1 MMEPQES
8 PQEVLA
14 QAQAPIE
21 VPGLEDDRLI
31 TIAEQAERR
40 IDAVKRIKGLVLRV
54 TNSADWVNQG
64 GKPYLQGSGGEK
76 VARLFGISW
85 RLGPPKEVRDPD
97 GHVTFSYVGR
107 FSLGMAEIDALG
119 MRSSRDPFFAKAGDE
134 VIDPRLIDLTD
145 VQKAAYTNCIANGV
159 TRLLGIRNMTW
170 EELKD
175 AGITQ
180 EQVATVTYKKK
191 VMPPPPPQPVPLVL
205 PNYGTGANVPLQQA
219 TDEQLDFYLKGVRKA
234 LAENKK
240 PQYRT
245 KNENLVRAIEEELD
259 RRRQPPTV
267 GDEPPEE
274 MF

>member
-1 MMEPQES
+1 MSTPEQPQELVS
-8 PQEVLA
+8 QI
-14 QAQAPIE
+14 QAHTELPETA
-21 VPGLEDDRLI
+21 LEDDRLI

-85 RLGPPKEVRDPD
+85 RLGPPKEVKDPD

-119 MRSSRDPFFAKAGDE
+119 MRSSRDPFFAKAGEE
-134 VIDPRLIDLTD
+134 VIDPRLIDMTD

-175 AGITQ
+175 AGI
-180 EQVATVTYKKK
+180 EQDKVATVTYKTKAGG
-191 VMPPPPPQPVPLVL
+191 PRL
-205 PNYGTGANVPLQQA
+205 PNYGEHANALIEKASTQ
-219 TDEQLDFYLKGVRKA
+219 TLESYLKGLKKA
-234 LAENKK
+234 ITENKR
-240 PQYRT
+240 PEFRS
-245 KNENLVRAIEEELD
+245 KNEKIAAEIEMELD
-259 RRRQPPTV
+259 RRRPADLPPGTQEERRQP
-267 GDEPPEE
+267 EPL
-274 MF
+274 